1 MYIDANRDKYPIAKM
16 VQWANVSKSGY
27 YAWHRRQPSQRETNN
42 EDLLRRIRE
51 LHKATRESYG
61 SRRMA
66 AQISRD
72 TGKPVNH
79 KRVARI
85 MRVNDMHT
93 KYRRKYKATTY
104 SDHKLPVAE
113 NLLNRQFEAEHP
125 CEKMVSDITYIPT
138 DEGWLYLAG
147 ILDLCGRKV
156 VGVSMGA
163 RMTKQ
168 LIIDSLQDAINHSGS
183 VEGCILHSDRPYV
196 FVGYAKYCIIIF
208 LPVQPIRSCI
218 QQRNSLQY

>member
-1 MYIDANRDKYPIAKM
+1 MIRYLYIDANRDKYPIAKM

-85 MRVNDMHT
+85 MRANDMHT
-93 KYRRKYKATTY
+93 KYRRKYKATT
-104 SDHKLPVAE
+104 
-113 NLLNRQFEAEHP
+113 
-125 CEKMVSDITYIPT
+125 
-138 DEGWLYLAG
+138 
-147 ILDLCGRKV
+147 
-156 VGVSMGA
+156 
-163 RMTKQ
+163 
-168 LIIDSLQDAINHSGS
+168 
-183 VEGCILHSDRPYV
+183 
-196 FVGYAKYCIIIF
+196 
-208 LPVQPIRSCI
+208 
-218 QQRNSLQY
+218 